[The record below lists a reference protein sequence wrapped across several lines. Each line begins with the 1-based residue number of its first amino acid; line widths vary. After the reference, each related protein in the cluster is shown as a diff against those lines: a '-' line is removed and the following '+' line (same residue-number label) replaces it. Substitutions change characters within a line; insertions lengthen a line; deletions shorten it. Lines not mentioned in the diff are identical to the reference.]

1 MIKVEPDRIRQIL
14 VNLLTNAHEYSPE
27 GASIAVA
34 ARPVGAE
41 VEISVS
47 DNGQGIPEDQIG
59 RIFDRFT
66 RGDAGLTQRVGG
78 TGLGL
83 AISKSLVELHGG
95 TIGAESTPGAGS
107 TFRVRLPA
115 IAHDRAEVS

>member
-1 MIKVEPDRIRQIL
+1 
-14 VNLLTNAHEYSPE
+14 
-27 GASIAVA
+27 
-34 ARPVGAE
+34 

-47 DNGQGIPEDQIG
+47 DNGPGIPSDQLE
-59 RIFDRFT
+59 RIFERFT

-95 TIGAESTPGAGS
+95 SIAAESTPGRGS
-107 TFRVRLPA
+107 TFRVRLP
-115 IAHDRAEVS
+115 IATGVAVDGGQGRATAEAS

>member
-1 MIKVEPDRIRQIL
+1 MSTRPKV
-14 VNLLTNAHEYSPE
+14 
-27 GASIAVA
+27 
-34 ARPVGAE
+34 RPSGSRRAPLGAE

-47 DNGQGIPEDQIG
+47 DNGPGIPADQLE
-59 RIFDRFT
+59 RIFERFT

-95 TIGAESTPGAGS
+95 SISAESTVGQGS
-107 TFRVRLPA
+107 TFRVRLP
-115 IAHDRAEVS
+115 IATAAPRGDGDGQGRAPAEAS

>member
-1 MIKVEPDRIRQIL
+1 MLEFR
-14 VNLLTNAHEYSPE
+14 
-27 GASIAVA
+27 
-34 ARPVGAE
+34 
-41 VEISVS
+41 VS
-47 DNGQGIPEDQIG
+47 DTGIGIAPQNLG

-95 TIGAESTPGAGS
+95 RISAESTVGQGS
-107 TFRVRLPA
+107 TFRVRLP
-115 IAHDRAEVS
+115 IATGAAPGGDGAGSGQGRTTAEAS